1 MSVCPSDMVTAM
13 LSDLDPVAVILVSSG
28 TKGNRLLFR
37 YPYFQEPHSNHKS
50 SKVAIKNPYAI
61 KIAENFQDLKKGKS
75 ITTFIKDG
83 SLTGFADKT
92 LANFLVA
99 KSELCG
105 KKFSVKIDD
114 VRFVGFPMSL
124 TQLSKETNL
133 QNSLNSRLQNILA
146 INVVFALRANI
157 AESVTNCYQE
167 LAQQIAV
174 AIAHEEKRC
183 LYLSKE
189 AKIMMA
195 AFEEA
200 SVTGDEDTVSPLK
213 QIIHNSNLAKE
224 LMSVFDNLVK
234 SGQVLFF
241 LNQWVEINF
250 CLLHKIHA
258 NVPGGVLLETFYR
271 FLTYVRPYHAI
282 LLTKP
287 EQELLSSLPLDG
299 CPSLSRLIKLTTPVK
314 NLKILALE
322 TDLSITQ
329 IYQLVCH
336 LVYWGFAILIY
347 PMCQANQYVLSPSA
361 DTAVDSK
368 LSQEFHTSFPE
379 LHLVVEMSRF
389 SYPSRMHECFDVE
402 PIANT
407 ALMDKVNQVV
417 VWMLRHRILNQL
429 HTYVNLLPSSKKEF
443 STNPNMCH
451 STISS
456 THSSSSSV
464 QVVEESYLSILMEDP
479 TTSNLD
485 RATSMSDVASVNSE
499 ESGGQSTTQY
509 TSQLSKSPSHEANSD
524 CSMLPEDSKLQWRMQ
539 DNLLNELKPGV
550 KAAILRCP
558 AAKNFEDLSLFAKL
572 VPYFNGKHHLEEIMF
587 YENLTRSQLVTLLEK
602 FKDVLIL
609 SSHEALATTLI

>member
-1 MSVCPSDMVTAM
+1 MSCNSKTIRTHQTRIIHFCPSDMVTAM

-50 SKVAIKNPYAI
+50 SKVAIKNPYATNWVSDI
-61 KIAENFQDLKKGKS
+61 GNPTNRTSSILTLNFFPHSSDLATRK
-75 ITTFIKDG
+75 
-83 SLTGFADKT
+83 
-92 LANFLVA
+92 LASVLSA
-99 KSELCG
+99 K
-105 KKFSVKIDD
+105 
-114 VRFVGFPMSL
+114 P
-124 TQLSKETNL
+124 
-133 QNSLNSRLQNILA
+133 
-146 INVVFALRANI
+146 
-157 AESVTNCYQE
+157 
-167 LAQQIAV
+167 
-174 AIAHEEKRC
+174 
-183 LYLSKE
+183 
-189 AKIMMA
+189 IMMA

-336 LVYWGFAILIY
+336 MVYWGFAILIY

-361 DTAVDSK
+361 DTAV
-368 LSQEFHTSFPE
+368 
-379 LHLVVEMSRF
+379 
-389 SYPSRMHECFDVE
+389 
-402 PIANT
+402 
-407 ALMDKVNQVV
+407 V

-443 STNPNMCH
+443 PTNPNMCH